1 MHRVDGPGATPG
13 NLFTEGNPATAVP
26 ATTVTADIMNALQ
39 EEICAVIEQGGGLA
53 LDKPDN
59 TQLLQAILSLGSS
72 AGGSGQGIG
81 VNQLINGEFGIMQR
95 AETAPG
101 GVLTIPDLS
110 TTPRYGF
117 DRWQVQAG
125 TSGPGKIKA
134 ERIAFTPGQTTVPGN
149 PLWHARHTITTGT
162 TGNSYIRQKLEDVV
176 RYSGG
181 QFTFSAWM
189 KAAASLSVTMQIT
202 QHFGSGGSA
211 DVIVATSVITI
222 GTAWGREVVTGTLPS
237 ISGKTI
243 GADSCLILTITL
255 GATAFTFDLADAQ
268 AESTSAP
275 TPMQRRAISL
285 ELDLARRYYEKSF
298 SPDVAD
304 DTAPVSLDGASIG
317 VSALTGPAARCLMRR
332 FQTVKRTTP
341 TMRWIDT
348 LNQAVG
354 QIEHNGASTAVTGT
368 ADNGPGSTGYP
379 TISGSY
385 SPAETVSAHWTAD
398 AEL

>member
-1 MHRVDGPGATPG
+1 MHRVDGPGAT
-13 NLFTEGNPATAVP
+13 NTNQFTEGNPSTSVP

-59 TQLLQAILSLGSS
+59 TQLLQSILSLASS
-72 AGGSGQGIG
+72 SGGSGQGIG
-81 VNQLINGEFGIMQR
+81 VNQLINGEMALFQR
-95 AETAPG
+95 ATSAPG
-101 GVLTIPDLS
+101 GILTAECDDVGL
-110 TTPRYGF
+110 YML
-117 DRWQVQAG
+117 DRWQVSAG
-125 TSGPGKIKA
+125 IGPGKIDVT
-134 ERIAFTPGQTTVPGN
+134 RQPFTAGQTTVPGN
-149 PLWHARHTITTGT
+149 PLWFARYDTTT
-162 TGNSYIRQKLEDVV
+162 QPSNVCYVRQKLEDVT

-181 QFTFSAWM
+181 QFTFSAWL
-189 KAAASLSVTMQIT
+189 KAAASLGITLQIT
-202 QHFGSGGSA
+202 QNFGSGGSA

-222 GTAWGREVVTGTLPS
+222 GTAWGRESVTGTLPS

-243 GADSCLILTITL
+243 GAGSCLILEVLLPANTDFVL
-255 GATAFTFDLADAQ
+255 DMADAQ
-268 AESTSAP
+268 AEASSAP
-275 TPMQRRAISL
+275 TPIQRRSVSL
-285 ELDLARRYYEKSF
+285 ELELAQRYYEKSW

-317 VSALTGPAARCLMRR
+317 VSALTGAAARCLMRR
-332 FQTVKRTTP
+332 FRVPKRTTP

-354 QIEHNGASTAVTGT
+354 QIEHNGATTAVTGT
-368 ADNGPGSTGYP
+368 ADSGPGSTGYP